1 MKRTAALLLALS
13 ALLLLGAGASR
24 HAAAAFQFAVAG
36 DFQPPRDDENYRP
49 VSHRIIATIAASKA
63 EFVVLVGDL
72 VTVPQPT
79 PEKALAAGRR
89 FDELIAPLRT
99 AGKRIYAVPGNH
111 DVEHPSLA
119 TGFDERF
126 GARHRVFV
134 EHGAVFLLLD
144 SEAEG
149 QDYRRWDLGAVQW
162 QWLRSRPWRTLTDDP
177 QPLLFVFLH
186 RPVFRSE
193 IMKLDPTG
201 KYGQDQPALARELDE
216 QNAAAVFSGHEH
228 LFQHKVIRDISFYT
242 TGGGGGH
249 LLPTGDYHFLLV
261 TVDPAK
267 KEWRVDVKK
276 VR

>member
-1 MKRTAALLLALS
+1 MKRIAALLLALS
-13 ALLLLGAGASR
+13 VLLLLGAGSAR
-24 HAAAAFQFAVAG
+24 HAADTFQFAVAG

-49 VSHRIIATIAASKA
+49 VSQRIIAAIAASEA

-79 PEKALAAGRR
+79 PEKARAAWRR
-89 FDELIAPLRT
+89 FDKLIAPLR
-99 AGKRIYAVPGNH
+99 AAHKRVYAVPGNH
-111 DVEHPSLA
+111 DVEHPALA
-119 TGFDERF
+119 IGFDERF
-126 GARHRVFV
+126 GSRHRVFV
-134 EHGAVFLLLD
+134 EHDTVFLLLD
-144 SEAEG
+144 SEADG
-149 QDYRRWDLGAVQW
+149 QDYRRWDLGAAQW
-162 QWLRSRPWRTLTDDP
+162 QWLRARPWRKLTDDP
-177 QPLLFVFLH
+177 QPLLFAFLH

-201 KYGQDQPALARELDE
+201 KYGQDKPELARELDE
-216 QNAAAVFSGHEH
+216 QNTAAVFSGHEH
-228 LFQHKVIRDISFYT
+228 LFQRKVIRDISFFT

-249 LLPTGDYHFLLV
+249 LLPTGYYHFLLV